1 MDLNLYLDTDLDDS
15 SDEIDLEG
23 PPGEAIKQ
31 GPIKKCTNCETIAAV
46 AKKICTNCKQPFL
59 KAKSGP
65 ETTLKST
72 NVTRMKKYIKKYA
85 DTMARNSAYD
95 VVILYGSHHT
105 RRLKTGKEATVFD
118 IATYATSGF
127 GTHFIGEGGW
137 KSRPDAGLKVMK
149 LFKTSMEAYYGSA
162 DVNDRNEDTMAVL
175 NMNDTDVADGA
186 GGAGGAGGEE
196 RGTAVDVIY
205 TDVADGAGG
214 AGGEERGT
222 AVDVIYTDVAD
233 GAGGA
238 GGEER
243 GTAVDV
249 IHTDVAGGAG
259 GEERGTAVDVIY
271 TDVADGAGGA
281 GGEERG
287 TAVDVIHTDV
297 ADGAGGAGG
306 EERGTA
312 VDVIRTKRKIGK
324 FLPRVTLSKA
334 KKRKVLTGKIE
345 SEWKEFRGRKARIFW
360 PPITE
365 GISDSWGNKF
375 WHCEFGEE
383 TKNEV
388 DVCYNGMFT
397 AIDGTEGFSSDGK
410 CTIRSAKANL
420 LKDWE
425 ILLVE

>member
-186 GGAGGAGGEE
+186 GGAGGEE

-205 TDVADGAGG
+205 TDVAGG

-271 TDVADGAGGA
+271 
-281 GGEERG
+281 
-287 TAVDVIHTDV
+287 TDV

>member
-249 IHTDVAGGAG
+249 I
-259 GEERGTAVDVIY
+259 
-271 TDVADGAGGA
+271 
-281 GGEERG
+281 
-287 TAVDVIHTDV
+287 
-297 ADGAGGAGG
+297 
-306 EERGTA
+306 
-312 VDVIRTKRKIGK
+312 RTKRKIGK